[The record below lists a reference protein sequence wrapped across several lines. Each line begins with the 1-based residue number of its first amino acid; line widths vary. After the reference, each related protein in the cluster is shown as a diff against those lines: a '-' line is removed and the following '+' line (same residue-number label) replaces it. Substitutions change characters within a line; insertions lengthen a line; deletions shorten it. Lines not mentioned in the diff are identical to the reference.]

1 MALTKV
7 SYSMIKGMVGNSQ
20 DFANLNDAFA
30 VYSTVDVTADITL
43 TANLNIPANGRL
55 FSSNKSQITTA
66 GFGIIQTNDNITI
79 EGLRFNCTG
88 TGGTLTVVQLTC
100 NQSFVIDN
108 FFYVP
113 APSNGVFYLVVIGG
127 ARNSVIGNDFT
138 GTPSQALL
146 AVSGATVFTVT
157 ENNFHD
163 SGLTNNCLVRSS
175 AFGIISD
182 NTFSNT
188 PNNPL
193 FIDTGASDIQI
204 IGNTLNETGDSGIL
218 LGNDLAGAVPNNI
231 TITGNVVYY
240 SPDTGI
246 GGVGTNVVV
255 ANNIVRDCGRSHVSG
270 PYASGILCSG
280 PDSWSITGNVI
291 SNLFGQANTQYGI
304 YLGAPTPIDTS
315 NHIVYLVEG
324 NVFTNIV
331 SQNIFSDMNG
341 GNPQPNIVV
350 NQGAVMDY
358 PVTIFLDNWTGAL
371 PTNVSGL
378 LSFASAGA
386 GITIAQE
393 TSIVISGSSA
403 KVNATTNLGGLDISC
418 LSVNQLQK
426 QCMLEV
432 TGYVYAFGGTSGR
445 VILTVASSGSG
456 THSYERT
463 FSGAVWQPVTLT
475 TLTDTVTSIT
485 IKCYADAGGQVY
497 FDQFQLKI
505 THFNNS

>member
-66 GFGIIQTNDNITI
+66 GFGINQTNNNVTI

-88 TGGTLTVVQLTC
+88 NGGTLTVIQLSC
-100 NQSFVIDN
+100 NQSFVVDN

-113 APSNGVFYLVVIGG
+113 APNNGVFYQVVIGG

-146 AVSGATVFTVT
+146 AVSGASVFIVS

-163 SGLTNNCLVRSS
+163 SGLTNNCIVRSS
-175 AFGIISD
+175 SLGIISD

-193 FIDTGASDIQI
+193 FIDTGATDIQI

-218 LGNDLAGAVPNNI
+218 LGNDLAGAIPNNI

-246 GGVGTNVVV
+246 GGTGTNVVV
-255 ANNIVRDCGRSHVSG
+255 ANNIIRDCGRNNSSG
-270 PYASGILCSG
+270 PYASGILCGG
-280 PDSWSITGNVI
+280 PDSWSVTGNVI
-291 SNLFGQANTQYGI
+291 SNLLGQSNTRYGI
-304 YLGAPTPIDTS
+304 YLTSPSPIDTS
-315 NHIVYLVEG
+315 NHIPYLIEG
-324 NVFTNIV
+324 NVFTNIFT
-331 SQNIFSDMNG
+331 QNIFSDLSG
-341 GNPQPNIVV
+341 GNAQDNICV
-350 NQGAVMDY
+350 NQGAVMNY
-358 PVTIFLDNWTGAL
+358 PIALSLNAWTGAL
-371 PTNVSGL
+371 PTNVAGL
-378 LSFASAGA
+378 SSFASAGA
-386 GITIAQE
+386 GITISEE

-403 KVNATTNLGGLDISC
+403 KVISTTTAGGLEIS
-418 LSVNQLQK
+418 LLALGQMQK

-432 TGYVYAFGGTSGR
+432 TGYAYGSAGAGGT
-445 VILTVASSGSG
+445 VALTVISSSGG
-456 THSYERT
+456 THTYTTSFT
-463 FSGAVWQPVTLT
+463 GAAWSPVTLRTLIDT
-475 TLTDTVTSIT
+475 TTSVV
-485 IKCYADAGGQVY
+485 IKCYAGVGNTVY
-497 FDQFQLKI
+497 FDEFQVKI
-505 THFNNS
+505 THFNN

>member
-1 MALTKV
+1 MSLTKV

-20 DFANLNDAFA
+20 DFASLNDAFA

-66 GFGIIQTNDNITI
+66 GFGIIQTNDNVTI

-100 NQSFVIDN
+100 DQSFVVDN

-113 APSNGVFYLVVIGG
+113 APQNGVFYLVVIGG
-127 ARNSVIGNDFT
+127 TRNSVVGNDFT
-138 GTPSQALL
+138 GTPQQGLVHA
-146 AVSGATVFTVT
+146 SGATNFIISQ
-157 ENNFHD
+157 NNFHD
-163 SGLTNNCLVRSS
+163 SGLTNNCFTRSS
-175 AFGIISD
+175 ALGIISN

-188 PNNPL
+188 PNNPV
-193 FIDTGASDIQI
+193 FIDTGSSDIQV

-218 LGNDLAGAVPNNI
+218 LGNDLGGAVPNNI

-246 GGVGTNVVV
+246 GGTGNNVVV
-255 ANNIVRDCGRSHVSG
+255 ANNIIRDCGRINASG
-270 PYASGILCSG
+270 PYASGIYCAG

-291 SNLFGQANTQYGI
+291 SNLLGQANTQYGI
-304 YLGAPTPIDTS
+304 YLGAPSPIDTS
-315 NHIVYLVEG
+315 NHIPYLVEG

-350 NQGAVMDY
+350 NQGAVMEY
-358 PVTIFLDNWTGAL
+358 PIAISLDNWTGAL
-371 PTNVSGL
+371 PTNVAGL

-386 GITIAQE
+386 GITISESTAN
-393 TSIVISGSSA
+393 VISGSSA
-403 KVNATTNLGGLDISC
+403 QVNATTNVGGLEISC
-418 LSVNQLQK
+418 LAVNQLQK

-432 TGYVYAFGGTSGR
+432 TGYAYAQGGTSG
-445 VILTVASSGSG
+445 TVTLSVVSTGCGS
-456 THSYERT
+456 HSYT
-463 FSGAVWQPVTLT
+463 IPFSGATWQPLTLT
-475 TLTDTVTSIT
+475 TLIDTTTSIV
-485 IKCYADAGGQVY
+485 IKCYANAGGVVFFDEFQV
-497 FDQFQLKI
+497 KI
-505 THFNNS
+505 THFNG

>member
-1 MALTKV
+1 MSLTKV

-66 GFGIIQTNDNITI
+66 GFGINQTNNNVTI

-88 TGGTLTVVQLTC
+88 TGGTLTVIQLSC
-100 NQSFVIDN
+100 NQSFVVDN

-113 APSNGVFYLVVIGG
+113 APVNGVFYLVVIGG

-138 GTPSQALL
+138 GTPSQGLL
-146 AVSGATVFTVT
+146 AVSGASVFTVT

-163 SGLTNNCLVRSS
+163 SGLTNNCIVRSS
-175 AFGIISD
+175 SLGIISD
-182 NTFSNT
+182 NTFSYT

-193 FIDTGASDIQI
+193 FIDTGATDIQI

-246 GGVGTNVVV
+246 GGTGTNVVV

-270 PYASGILCSG
+270 PYASGILCAG

-291 SNLFGQANTQYGI
+291 SNLFGQSNTRYGI
-304 YLGAPTPIDTS
+304 YLGSPTPIDTTD
-315 NHIVYLVEG
+315 HITYLVEG
-324 NVFTNIV
+324 NVFTNLAT
-331 SQNIFSDMNG
+331 QNIFSDMSG
-341 GNPQPNIVV
+341 GNPQKNICV
-350 NQGAVMDY
+350 NQGAVMNY
-358 PVTIFLDNWTGAL
+358 PIALSLDAWTGAL
-371 PTNVSGL
+371 PTNVAGL
-378 LSFASAGA
+378 SSFASAGA
-386 GITIAQE
+386 GITISQE

-403 KVNATTNLGGLDISC
+403 KVLATTNAGGLEIS
-418 LSVNQLQK
+418 LLAFGQMQK

-432 TGYVYAFGGTSGR
+432 TGYAYAAGGTSG
-445 VILTVASSGSG
+445 TVTLAVNSSSGG
-456 THSYERT
+456 PQTYT
-463 FSGAVWQPVTLT
+463 TNFSGAVWSPVTLR
-475 TLTDTVTSIT
+475 TLIDTATSLT
-485 IKCYADAGGQVY
+485 IKCYSDVGGTVY
-497 FDQFQLKI
+497 FDEFQVKI
-505 THFNNS
+505 THFNN